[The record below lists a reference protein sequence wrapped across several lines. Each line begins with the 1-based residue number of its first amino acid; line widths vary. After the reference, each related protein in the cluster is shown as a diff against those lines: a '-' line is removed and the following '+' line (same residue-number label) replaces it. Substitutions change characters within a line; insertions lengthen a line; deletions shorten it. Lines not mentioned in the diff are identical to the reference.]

1 MKKKTRNNLF
11 FYLFIL
17 IFFAGAQSFAY
28 RTMITGAP
36 PPIVAKT
43 ITGDPFDLNHL
54 QGKPA
59 VIYFWATWC
68 GICKA
73 MKGSINAI
81 GEDYPIISL
90 ALKSGNSADVTKYT
104 QVQGI
109 NVPVVLDTVGSIGQS
124 YGILG
129 VPTAFILGP
138 DGTIRFS
145 TVGYTTEIGLR
156 IRLWLAAYLGNP

>member
-1 MKKKTRNNLF
+1 MKKKTRNRLF

-17 IFFAGAQSFAY
+17 VFFAGAQSFAY
-28 RTMITGAP
+28 RSMVTGAP
-36 PPIVAKT
+36 PPIVAET
-43 ITGDPFDLNHL
+43 ITGEPFELDRLH
-54 QGKPA
+54 GKPA

-81 GEDYPIISL
+81 AEDYPTISL
-90 ALKSGNSADVTKYT
+90 ALKSGNSADIAEYI
-104 QVQGI
+104 QEQGI
-109 NVPVVLDTVGSIGQS
+109 NVPVVSDNTGTVGQR

-138 DGTIRFS
+138 EGMVRFS

-156 IRLWLAAYLGNP
+156 IRLWLATYLP

>member
-1 MKKKTRNNLF
+1 
-11 FYLFIL
+11 
-17 IFFAGAQSFAY
+17 
-28 RTMITGAP
+28 
-36 PPIVAKT
+36 
-43 ITGDPFDLNHL
+43 
-54 QGKPA
+54 
-59 VIYFWATWC
+59 
-68 GICKA
+68 